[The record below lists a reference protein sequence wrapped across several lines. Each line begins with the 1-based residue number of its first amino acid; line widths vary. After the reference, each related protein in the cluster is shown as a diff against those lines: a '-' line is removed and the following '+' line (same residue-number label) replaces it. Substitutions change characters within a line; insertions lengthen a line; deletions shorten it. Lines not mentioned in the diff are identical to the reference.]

1 MRAEQ
6 RLPITELQFPGANI
20 QVDESAEG
28 GLELGQALAAIRRR
42 ILLIAGVTIV
52 VASAAVLK
60 ALTDTPLYSASF
72 EILTEPVTLETRI
85 ISSANPEALSNQEEV
100 ISVTADET
108 KLKILKS
115 PRLIEPIVQEL
126 KPKYSNIS
134 YGQIASGLSA
144 DASAEDVL
152 TVTYQNN
159 NPELVKDVL
168 ALVSDAYIAFSLED
182 RQRDIR
188 RGIDFVDE
196 QLPTLRER
204 VDTLENRLEGLR
216 QTHNLID
223 PNIQGQQLSTQVGS
237 FSQEQLAIQ
246 VQLDEAQLLFADLQ
260 KELAQQGEAAAASAL
275 TADPRYQS
283 LLAQLLEIDSQLAEQ
298 STLFLETSPEIQI
311 LQEQRQ
317 NLLPLVNQEGQRVQR
332 QVDSRIRELNTRNQ
346 ALGEAVNLLNQ
357 QIKQLST
364 VARQYSN
371 IQRELEIA
379 TKNLDQFLSKREAL
393 RIDAAQRQ
401 APWELL
407 SQPGDPK
414 ASSGTVKRNLVLG
427 TGLGLLLGVGA
438 ALIVDKLS
446 SVIHTVKEVKEV
458 TKLPLLGV
466 IPFNEYLEKFGPA
479 ASVATRLKQAGYVF
493 GLTPDDTQNQTSA
506 PFIEAFRSLYASIRL
521 TSPESQVHS
530 LAISSPIP
538 NSGKTTVSLHL
549 GQAAAAM
556 GQRVLIV
563 DTDLRRPSLQNRL
576 GLRGQQGLTEFVTAG
591 LGFEEVLQKVPLDNN
606 LFVVTAGTVP
616 PDSTKV
622 LSSKRMQRFMEQ
634 AKQNFDLVLYDTPP
648 LLGFADA
655 YLVAAQTAG
664 FLMVVGLGRMKRSLL
679 ERSMEELRVSGIN
692 ALGVVVNGAKDRSVN
707 AYSYYQYYTHQDFD
721 EQTVM
726 EQNYDEGEDE
736 DNQNSVIQSVLD
748 RAPWKNLNQR

>member
-6 RLPITELQFPGANI
+6 RLPITESQIPSAN
-20 QVDESAEG
+20 VLLDESDEG
-28 GLELGQALAAIRRR
+28 GLELGQALAALRRR
-42 ILLIAGVTIV
+42 ILLIAGVTTV

-60 ALTDTPLYSASF
+60 ALTDTPLYSAGF
-72 EILTEPVTLETRI
+72 ELLTNPVTVENVIT
-85 ISSANPEALSNQEEV
+85 STANPQGVSGQDLSLG
-100 ISVTADET
+100 TADET
-108 KLKILKS
+108 KLKILES
-115 PRLIEPIVQEL
+115 PRLIDPIVDQL
-126 KPKYSNIS
+126 KPDYPGIN
-134 YGQIASGLSA
+134 YNQVVSGLSVSA
-144 DASAEDVL
+144 TAEDVL
-152 TVTYQNN
+152 KVNYTNN

-168 ALVSDAYIAFSLED
+168 ALVSDAFIIFSLED

-188 RGIDFVDE
+188 RGIEFVEE
-196 QLPTLRER
+196 QLPRLRQR
-204 VDTLENRLEGLR
+204 VDDQESKLEELR
-216 QTHNLID
+216 QTYNLID
-223 PNIQGQQLSTQVGS
+223 PTIQGEQLSTQVGS
-237 FSQEQLAIQ
+237 FIHEQLNIQ

-260 KELAQQGEAAAASAL
+260 KELAQQGESAAASAL
-275 TADPRYQS
+275 TQDPRYQS
-283 LLAQLLEIDSQLAEQ
+283 LLDKLLEIDGQLAEQ
-298 STLFLETSPEIQI
+298 SSLFLEASPEMQI
-311 LQEQRQ
+311 LQSQRQ
-317 NLLPLVNQEGQRVQR
+317 NLLPLVDQEGQRVQR

-346 ALGEAVNLLNQ
+346 ALGEAINLLNQ

-364 VARQYSN
+364 VSRQYSN

-379 TKNLDQFLSKREAL
+379 TDNLNQFLSKREAL

-407 SQPGDPK
+407 SQPGEPK
-414 ASSGTVKRNLVLG
+414 ASSGGVKRNLVLG

-446 SVIHTVKEVKEV
+446 SVIHTVKEIKEV

-493 GLTPDDTQNQTSA
+493 GITPEDTVQNQTSA

-576 GLRGQQGLTEFVTAG
+576 GLRDQHGLTEFVTAG

-606 LFVVTAGTVP
+606 LFVVTAGSVP

-622 LSSKRMQRFMEQ
+622 LSSKRMQQFMEQ

-679 ERSMEELRVSGIN
+679 ERALEELRVSAIN
-692 ALGVVVNGAKDRSVN
+692 AIGIVANGAKDRSVT

-721 EQTVM
+721 EQTVI
-726 EQNYDEGEDE
+726 EQNFEEDD
-736 DNQNSVIQSVLD
+736 DNQNGVIQSVLD
-748 RAPWKNLNQR
+748 RAPWNKSK

>member
-1 MRAEQ
+1 MRADQ
-6 RLPITELQFPGANI
+6 RLPNNEPQFPGANI
-20 QVDESAEG
+20 PIDENAEG
-28 GLELGQALAAIRRR
+28 GLEFGQALAAIRRR
-42 ILLIAGVTIV
+42 ILLIAGVTTV

-60 ALTDTPLYSASF
+60 AITDTPIYSAGF
-72 EILTEPVTLETRI
+72 EILTKPVTLESQLIGAT
-85 ISSANPEALSNQEEV
+85 NQQTLSRQQDL
-100 ISVTADET
+100 ISVTVDAT

-115 PRLIEPIVQEL
+115 PRLIDPIVDQL
-126 KPKYSNIS
+126 QDKYQFVD
-134 YGQIASGLSA
+134 YGQISGGLSA
-144 DASAEDVL
+144 EASTDDVL
-152 TVTYQNN
+152 TVIYQNN

-168 ALVSDAYIAFSLED
+168 DLVSVAYIQFSLED
-182 RQRDIR
+182 RQRDIL
-188 RGIDFVDE
+188 RGIKFVDE
-196 QLPTLRER
+196 QLPELRGR
-204 VDTLENRLEGLR
+204 VDDLESKLEELR
-216 QTHNLID
+216 QAHNLID
-223 PNIQGQQLSTQVGS
+223 PTIQGQQLSTQVAT
-237 FSQEQLAIQ
+237 FVQEQLNIQ
-246 VQLDEAQLLFADLQ
+246 VQLDEAQLLFSDLQ
-260 KELAQQGEAAAASAL
+260 RELTRQGEAAAASAL
-275 TADPRYQS
+275 TEDPRYQG

-298 STLFLETSPEIQI
+298 STLFLEASPEIQI

-317 NLLPLVNQEGQRVQR
+317 NLAPLVAREGQRVQR
-332 QVDSRIRELNTRNQ
+332 QVDSRIRELSTRNQ
-346 ALGEAVNLLNQ
+346 ALGEAVDLLNQ
-357 QIKQLST
+357 RIKQLST

-379 TKNLDQFLSKREAL
+379 TNNLDQFLSKREAL
-393 RIDAAQRQ
+393 RIDAAQKQ

-407 SQPGDPK
+407 SQPGDPM
-414 ASSGTVKRNLVLG
+414 ASSGSVQRNLVLG
-427 TGLGLLLGVGA
+427 TGLGLLLGIGA
-438 ALIVDKLS
+438 ALMVDKLS
-446 SVIHTVKEVKEV
+446 SVIHTVKEVKDV

-493 GLTPDDTQNQTSA
+493 GLTPEDAQNQTSA

-521 TSPESQVHS
+521 TSPESQIQS
-530 LAISSPIP
+530 LAISSPVP

-563 DTDLRRPSLQNRL
+563 DTDLRRPSLQSRL

-606 LFVVTAGTVP
+606 LFVVTAGSVP

-622 LSSKRMQRFMEQ
+622 LSSKRMQQFMEQ

-679 ERSMEELRVSGIN
+679 ERSMDELRVSGIN
-692 ALGVVVNGAKDRSVN
+692 ALGVVANGAKDRTVT
-707 AYSYYQYYTHQDFD
+707 AYSYYQYYTDQDFD
-721 EQTVM
+721 EQAAM
-726 EQNYDEGEDE
+726 EQNYDDEDE
-736 DNQNSVIQSVLD
+736 TESQTGVIQSVLE
-748 RAPWKNLNQR
+748 RAPWKNPK

>member
-1 MRAEQ
+1 MRADQ
-6 RLPITELQFPGANI
+6 RLPINEPQFPGANI
-20 QVDESAEG
+20 PIDESAEG
-28 GLELGQALAAIRRR
+28 GLEFGQALAAIRRR
-42 ILLIAGVTIV
+42 ILLIAGVTTV

-60 ALTDTPLYSASF
+60 AITDTPIYSSGF
-72 EILTEPVTLETRI
+72 EILTKPVTLETQI
-85 ISSANPEALSNQEEV
+85 ISATTPESLGNQEGL

-108 KLKILKS
+108 KLKILES
-115 PRLIEPIVQEL
+115 PRLIDPIVEQL
-126 KPKYSNIS
+126 KPQYPFVS
-134 YGQIASGLSA
+134 YGQIAGGLSA
-144 DASAEDVL
+144 EATAEDVL
-152 TVTYQNN
+152 TVTYANN
-159 NPELVKDVL
+159 NPALVKDVL
-168 ALVSDAYIAFSLED
+168 ELIADAYIAFSLED

-196 QLPTLRER
+196 QLPELRGR
-204 VDTLENRLEGLR
+204 VDELESKLEELR
-216 QTHNLID
+216 QDHNLID
-223 PNIQGQQLSTQVGS
+223 PTLQGQQLSAQVGS
-237 FSQEQLAIQ
+237 FAQEQLTIQ

-260 KELAQQGEAAAASAL
+260 RELTQQGEAAAASAL
-275 TADPRYQS
+275 TADSRYQG
-283 LLAQLLEIDSQLAEQ
+283 LLAQLLTIDGQLAEQ
-298 STLFLETSPEIQI
+298 STLFLEASPEIQI

-317 NLLPLVNQEGQRVQR
+317 NLAPLVAREGQRVQR

-346 ALGEAVNLLNQ
+346 ALSEAIDLLNQ
-357 QIKQLST
+357 KIKKLST

-371 IQRELEIA
+371 IQRELDIA
-379 TKNLDQFLSKREAL
+379 TNNLDQFLSKREAL

-407 SQPGDPK
+407 SQPGEPRA
-414 ASSGTVKRNLVLG
+414 ASGSVKRNLMLG
-427 TGLGLLLGVGA
+427 TGLGLLLGIGA
-438 ALIVDKLS
+438 ALVVDKVS
-446 SVIHTVKEVKEV
+446 SVIHTVKEVKDI

-521 TSPESQVHS
+521 TSPESQIQS

-563 DTDLRRPSLQNRL
+563 DTDLRRPSLQSRL

-606 LFVVTAGTVP
+606 LFVVTAGAVP

-622 LSSKRMQRFMEQ
+622 LSSKRMQQFMEQ

-679 ERSMEELRVSGIN
+679 ERSMDELRVSGIN
-692 ALGVVVNGAKDRSVN
+692 ALGVVANGAKDRTVT
-707 AYSYYQYYTHQDFD
+707 AYSYYQYYTDQDFD
-721 EQTVM
+721 EQAAM
-726 EQNYDEGEDE
+726 EENYEEENDENE
-736 DNQNSVIQSVLD
+736 NQPGVIQSVLE
-748 RAPWKNLNQR
+748 RAPWKKMK